1 MQKKQKEQKKITK
14 AKSLI
19 WKANFINYINKDD
32 VIFTHKHTLF
42 NESHKTQY
50 HTTSKASEHQ

>member
-1 MQKKQKEQKKITK
+1 MIHNMQKKQKEQKKITK

-42 NESHKTQY
+42 NESHKTQ
-50 HTTSKASEHQ
+50 

>member
-19 WKANFINYINKDD
+19 WKANFINYK
-32 VIFTHKHTLF
+32 
-42 NESHKTQY
+42 
-50 HTTSKASEHQ
+50 